1 MLKDEKP
8 PKIVRPNS
16 QQKMMTFLWTPG
28 VELAELVYRDG
39 KVMYAVW
46 DGKEVKYPPNYNG
59 NLPPSWIANVV
70 AKRTLQLPSEPKP
83 FGTIDELAKDMKD
96 FIHRYFECSEVMES
110 VAVLYVLQTW
120 VYERFQAVP
129 YLRLLGSYGTGKS
142 RGTETIG
149 NLCYRPIS
157 MSGSSSSAVL
167 YRIIE
172 VVGGTLLLDEADYS
186 KTELGAEVAKIL
198 NAGYQQNSPVW
209 RNEKDSTGNFVPTA
223 FDVFGPKIISGRK
236 AFRDEATESRCLTY
250 RPQRQTRRDIPL
262 QLPDSFATEAQEIRN
277 RLLDWRLR
285 NFERLAVRDASG
297 VGRFLSEEFGTT
309 LQPRTLQLMSPLL
322 SIAVEMGE
330 GAKYI
335 RHLIQFSV
343 GYEGERR
350 EVLSTSVDA
359 SLVRAFLSLRKNIQ
373 PTCLDIARY
382 VRTSEGEED
391 MPLLRWLNPRKVS
404 EMLHEMGFRTIRSKR
419 GAVVSIDEHKL
430 NALCQKYGIDLLDA
444 EATVVVK
451 GALKPA
457 GGQHR

>member
-1 MLKDEKP
+1 MAKNGRG

-16 QQKMMTFLWTPG
+16 KEKITFLWIPG
-28 VELAELVYRDG
+28 VELVELVYRDG

-46 DGKEVKYPPNYNG
+46 DGQEVKYPQNYKG
-59 NLPPSWIANVV
+59 FLPPSWIADVV
-70 AKRTLQLPSEPKP
+70 VKRSLQLATAAEPH
-83 FGTIDELAKDMKD
+83 GTIDGLAADMRE

-110 VAVLYVLQTW
+110 VAVLYALHTW
-120 VYERFQAVP
+120 VYERFQAVA
-129 YLRLLGSYGTGKS
+129 YLRLLGSWGTGKS
-142 RGTETIG
+142 RGTESIG
-149 NLCYRPIS
+149 SLCYRPIN

-167 YRIIE
+167 YRIID

-186 KTELGAEVAKIL
+186 KTELGAEVTKIL

-209 RNEKDSTGNFVPTA
+209 RAEKDSAGNFVPTA

-250 RPQRQTRRDIPL
+250 RPQRQTRPDIPL

-285 NFERLAVRDASG
+285 NFERFAVRDASG
-297 VGRFLSEEFGTT
+297 VGRFLSEQFGIT

-322 SIAVEMGE
+322 SIAVELQE
-330 GAKYI
+330 ATKYL
-335 RHLIQFSV
+335 RHLIQFAV
-343 GYEGERR
+343 GYEEGTR
-350 EVLSTSVDA
+350 EVLSTSVEA
-359 SLVRAFLSLRKNIQ
+359 SLVRAFLGLRKNIQ
-373 PTCLDIARY
+373 PTCSDITRY

-391 MPLLRWLNPRKVS
+391 TPLLRWLNPRKVS
-404 EMLHEMGFRTIRSKR
+404 EMLRELGFRTTRSKR

-430 NALCQKYGIDLLDA
+430 DALCQKYGIELPEA
-444 EATVVVK
+444 EVTVVVK

-457 GGQHR
+457 